1 MISVC
6 SSLDTH
12 LRMSMGPG
20 PSEAGPPHPVQ
31 TIICTEAMS
40 SALKNS
46 LKRKRKPKLNFYRTT
61 PVVHYRQHTQ
71 YQVNND
77 GSVSYTLKRLLPPK
91 NAKATI
97 PHHQTHA
104 ERTLC
109 DSDTFFSI
117 PEPLDNLPLEV
128 SLDILGQQR
137 RKRTA
142 GVRALQC
149 PTSFDFP
156 LTLFYQDHPLLTWL
170 NHRALFLREMLRL
183 EGRVSMGSCLECD
196 GPNPEYKCQ
205 DCFGS
210 ELHCSDCIL
219 SVHVHH
225 PLHRLQVRLRI

>member
-1 MISVC
+1 
-6 SSLDTH
+6 
-12 LRMSMGPG
+12 MSMGPG

-31 TIICTEAMS
+31 TIICTGAMS
-40 SALKNS
+40 VSLKNS
-46 LKRKRKPKLNFYRTT
+46 LKRKRKPKLNFYRTA
-61 PVVHYRQHTQ
+61 PVVRYRQHTQ

-77 GSVSYTLKRLLPPK
+77 GSVSYTLKHLLPPN

-97 PHHQTHA
+97 PDHHIQQTHA

-137 RKRTA
+137 RKRTV
-142 GVRALQC
+142 GVRALQYS
-149 PTSFDFP
+149 PSFDFP
-156 LTLFYQDHPLLTWL
+156 LTVFIQDQPLLMWL
-170 NHRALFLREMLRL
+170 NHRVLFLREMIRL
-183 EGRVSMGSCLECD
+183 EGRVSMRSCLECD

-205 DCFGS
+205 DCFRS

-225 PLHRLQVRLRI
+225 PLH